1 MSCGYPGRPLL
12 VVIVKLNKGQPM
24 AVVAGQRFCSKQIT
38 ISTMVD
44 NLSWSHDNLVGDRM

>member
-24 AVVAGQRFCSKQIT
+24 AVVAGQKILLQADYHLYYGRQ
-38 ISTMVD
+38 
-44 NLSWSHDNLVGDRM
+44 LVLVS